1 MVISLVIL
9 SLLFGCATLILLYC
23 MIGMHRDFIE
33 MEIRDK
39 DHEDVVKDLQSEIQ
53 ELSAEKCRLM
63 EAAKAAKVRENS
75 LTKELAEKEK
85 QMTHLNNE
93 ITSFVNEL
101 QRMKHQPQHYAV
113 VETTEGVGVYAYFP
127 HDAWLFDSVC
137 VREYTKELYGKAAKE
152 HAETM
157 MEMMSKVWRT
167 SDDVKSWLE
176 AQEWYDDFFQN
187 LCNSFDGEYVERIV
201 AGKLGRETIF
211 KLPWSQTPEGYDVWQ
226 ERNRLFNDWY
236 TGCISQNN

>member
-101 QRMKHQPQHYAV
+101 QRMKHQPQQVSYK
-113 VETTEGVGVYAYFP
+113 G
-127 HDAWLFDSVC
+127 
-137 VREYTKELYGKAAKE
+137 
-152 HAETM
+152 
-157 MEMMSKVWRT
+157 
-167 SDDVKSWLE
+167 
-176 AQEWYDDFFQN
+176 
-187 LCNSFDGEYVERIV
+187 RIW
-201 AGKLGRETIF
+201 F
-211 KLPWSQTPEGYDVWQ
+211 
-226 ERNRLFNDWY
+226 
-236 TGCISQNN
+236 